1 MSTAALDK
9 VTARVRLFF
18 WRRTRAVL
26 LAVAADIDGAF
37 WLELRR
43 GVVAVCRA
51 HTPQDARR
59 GLVALAG
66 AIDRHIKT
74 IADVVD

>member
-26 LAVAADIDGAF
+26 LAVATDIDGAF

-43 GVVAVCRA
+43 GVLAVCRA
-51 HTPQDARR
+51 HTPQEARR

-66 AIDRHIKT
+66 AIDRHVKALSD
-74 IADVVD
+74 ADD